1 VIDTVRS
8 RPRRALDVW
17 PALAFAALVLV
28 TWQIVVGA
36 LALPRWLLPS
46 PLDIV
51 TALVGGRDLL
61 LEHAVV
67 TLFET
72 LTGLAAAFLVGVGL
86 AVAMDRVALARRAL
100 YPVLVA
106 SQTVP
111 IVAIAP
117 LLTIWFGFDVLP
129 KVIVVA
135 LVCFFPIVVG
145 TFDGLSSV
153 DPDAIR
159 LIRSMGATGW
169 QLFWRVR
176 WPAALPS
183 LFSGTRI
190 GVTYGVIGAIVG
202 DWVGGSRGVG
212 IYMMRAADQ
221 LLTERVFAAIVVSSL
236 LSIALFVLVGL
247 LERAVVPWHRRER

>member
-1 VIDTVRS
+1 MAV
-8 RPRRALDVW
+8 AL
-17 PALAFAALVLV
+17 LR
-28 TWQIVVGA
+28 T
-36 LALPRWLLPS
+36 PRWLLPS
-46 PLDIV
+46 PLDIA
-51 TALVGGRDLL
+51 TALVASRDLL
-61 LEHAVV
+61 LLHAAT

-72 LTGLAAAFLVGVGL
+72 LAGLLAAFTVGVSL
-86 AVAMDRVALARRAL
+86 AVAMDRASLVRLAF
-100 YPVLVA
+100 YPLLVA

-111 IVAIAP
+111 IVAVAP

-135 LVCFFPIVVG
+135 LVCFFPIAVG
-145 TFDGLSSV
+145 TFDGLSAV

-159 LIRSMGATGW
+159 LIRSMGASGW

-202 DWVGGSRGVG
+202 DWVGGSRGIG

-236 LSIALFVLVGL
+236 LSVLLFLLVSTV
-247 LERAVVPWHRRER
+247 ERLVIPWQRRER

>member
-1 VIDTVRS
+1 V
-8 RPRRALDVW
+8 
-17 PALAFAALVLV
+17 LAVLLLLC
-28 TWQIVVGA
+28 WQLAVGA
-36 LALPRWLLPS
+36 FALPRWLLPS

-51 TALVGGRDLL
+51 AALVGGRDLL
-61 LEHAVV
+61 LVHAAV
-67 TLFET
+67 TLVET
-72 LTGLAAAFLVGVGL
+72 LIGLVSAFVVGVGL
-86 AVAMDRVALARRAL
+86 AVVMDRIALARRAF

-111 IVAIAP
+111 VVAIAP

-129 KVIVVA
+129 KVIVVG

-221 LLTERVFAAIVVSSL
+221 LLTDRVFAAIVVSSL
-236 LSIALFVLVGL
+236 LSVVLFVLVGL
-247 LERAVVPWHRRER
+247 VERAVVPWHRRER

>member
-1 VIDTVRS
+1 VS
-8 RPRRALDVW
+8 RLRQLA
-17 PALAFAALVLV
+17 PALALAAVVLLGWQAAV
-28 TWQIVVGA
+28 TA
-36 LALPRWLLPS
+36 LRVPRWLLPA
-46 PLDIV
+46 PLDIAA
-51 TALVGGRDLL
+51 ALVTGRDLL
-61 LEHAVV
+61 LEHAVL
-67 TLFET
+67 TLGET
-72 LTGLAAAFLVGVGL
+72 LVGLAAAFVVGVGL
-86 AVAMDRVALARRAL
+86 AVAMDRIGPVRRAV
-100 YPVLVA
+100 YPLLVA

-111 IVAIAP
+111 VVAIAP

-145 TFDGLSSV
+145 TFDGLTSV

-221 LLTERVFAAIVVSSL
+221 LLTDRVFAAIVVSSL
-236 LSIALFVLVGL
+236 LSIALFLAVGL
-247 LERAVVPWHRRER
+247 IERAAIPWHRRER

>member
-1 VIDTVRS
+1 M
-8 RPRRALDVW
+8 
-17 PALAFAALVLV
+17 FA
-28 TWQIVVGA
+28 T
-36 LALPRWLLPS
+36 PRWLLPS

-51 TALVGGRDLL
+51 AALAGSGDLL
-61 LEHAVV
+61 LVHAAT
-67 TLFET
+67 TLVET
-72 LTGLAAAFLVGVGL
+72 LLGLTVAFVLGVGL
-86 AVAMDRVALARRAL
+86 AVAMDRVPIARRAF

-111 IVAIAP
+111 VVAVAP
-117 LLTIWFGFDVLP
+117 LLTIWFGFDMLP

-145 TFDGLSSV
+145 TFDGLRSV

-159 LIRSMGATGW
+159 LIRSMGASGW
-169 QLFWRVR
+169 QLFGRVR

-236 LSIALFVLVGL
+236 LSVLLFLAVTIV
-247 LERAVVPWHRRER
+247 ERLVVPWQRRER

>member
-1 VIDTVRS
+1 MERTAG
-8 RPRRALDVW
+8 RRALDVG
-17 PALAFAALVLV
+17 PALGFAGLLLLLWQLATAAFAM
-28 TWQIVVGA
+28 
-36 LALPRWLLPS
+36 PRWLLPS
-46 PLDIV
+46 PVEIGA
-51 TALVGGRDLL
+51 ALLAGRDLVL
-61 LEHAVV
+61 DHAARTLE
-67 TLFET
+67 ET
-72 LTGLAAAFLVGVGL
+72 LLGLAAAFLIGVSL
-86 AVAMDRVALARRAL
+86 AVVMDRVALARRAL

-135 LVCFFPIVVG
+135 LVCFFPIVVS
-145 TFDGLSSV
+145 TFDGLTSV
-153 DPDAIR
+153 DPDAVR
-159 LIRSMGATGW
+159 LIRSMGATGS

-202 DWVGGSRGVG
+202 DWVGGSRGIG

-221 LLTERVFAAIVVSSL
+221 LLTERVFAAIVVSSA
-236 LSIALFVLVGL
+236 LSNALFLLVGAV
-247 LERAVVPWHRRER
+247 ERAALPWHRRAG

>member
-1 VIDTVRS
+1 VIEAVRA
-8 RPRRALDVW
+8 RPRRALELW
-17 PALAFAALVLV
+17 PALSFAALLLAV
-28 TWQIVVGA
+28 WQVAAMA

-46 PLDIV
+46 PLDIGA
-51 TALVGGRDLL
+51 ALVGGRDLL
-61 LEHAVV
+61 FEHALV
-67 TLFET
+67 TLLET
-72 LTGLAAAFLVGVGL
+72 LLGLSAAFVVGVTL
-86 AVAMDRVALARRAL
+86 AVAMDRVALARRAF

-129 KVIVVA
+129 KVIVVG

-145 TFDGLSSV
+145 TFDGLTSV

-202 DWVGGSRGVG
+202 DWVGGSRGIG

-236 LSIALFVLVGL
+236 LSISLFLLVGAV
-247 LERAVVPWHRRER
+247 ERATIPWHRRER

>member
-1 VIDTVRS
+1 MS
-8 RPRRALDVW
+8 RARDVA
-17 PALAFAALVLV
+17 PAVALAAAILVAWQLVVAALRV
-28 TWQIVVGA
+28 
-36 LALPRWLLPS
+36 PRWLLPA
-46 PLDIV
+46 PLDIAA
-51 TALVGGRDLL
+51 ALVGGRDLL
-61 LEHAVV
+61 FDHTVM
-67 TLFET
+67 TLGET
-72 LTGLAAAFLVGVGL
+72 LAGLAAAFVLGVGL
-86 AVAMDRVALARRAL
+86 AIAMDRIGPVRRAV
-100 YPVLVA
+100 YPLLVA

-111 IVAIAP
+111 VVAIAP

-145 TFDGLSSV
+145 TFDGLASV
-153 DPDAIR
+153 DPDAVR

-236 LSIALFVLVGL
+236 LSVVLFLAVGL
-247 LERAVVPWHRRER
+247 AERAAIPWHRREP

>member
-1 VIDTVRS
+1 M
-8 RPRRALDVW
+8 RPW
-17 PALAFAALVLV
+17 PALGLATLLLVVWQLAVAFFR
-28 TWQIVVGA
+28 I
-36 LALPRWLLPS
+36 PRWLLPS
-46 PLDIV
+46 PLAIGA
-51 TALVGGRDLL
+51 ALMAGRDLL
-61 LEHAVV
+61 FQHAAV
-67 TLFET
+67 TLAET
-72 LTGLAAAFLVGVGL
+72 LIGLTIAFVVGVAL
-86 AVAMDRVALARRAL
+86 AIAMDRIEPVRHAF
-100 YPVLVA
+100 YPLLVA

-117 LLTIWFGFDVLP
+117 LLTIWFGFDMLP

-153 DPDAIR
+153 DADAIR

-190 GVTYGVIGAIVG
+190 GVTYGVIGAVVG
-202 DWVGGSRGVG
+202 DWVGGSQGVG

-221 LLTERVFAAIVVSSL
+221 LLTERVFAAIAVSSL
-236 LSIALFVLVGL
+236 LSVALFSAVRLV
-247 LERAVVPWHRRER
+247 ERLAIPWHRRDR